1 MSKLLESEVVSNQ
14 ISQNNSQN
22 NDQSNGQ
29 SRHNLYSDRTAL
41 RDLPKVPNDPTV
53 ALPNAKLTPAAP
65 AQPAPEETAQPLDPP
80 LDPPLDSKAS
90 KPKAPRNSRR
100 IGLAFIG
107 FAIALVAG
115 GFGWRWWQYISTHET
130 TDDAQLQ
137 GHVYPI
143 SSRTAGT
150 IQSIAVTDNESV
162 AAGQLLVQLDPQDFQ
177 AKVEQAK
184 AVLAVAQQQAKAAQ
198 VGIAQG

>member
-14 ISQNNSQN
+14 ISQSNGQN
-22 NDQSNGQ
+22 TSQSNGQGIDQ

-41 RDLPKVPNDPTV
+41 KDLPKVPKDPTV
-53 ALPNAKLTPAAP
+53 ASPKTKLTPAAP
-65 AQPAPEETAQPLDPP
+65 AKPATEETAPP
-80 LDPPLDSKAS
+80 LDPPFDVPLDAPLDAKDS
-90 KPKAPRNSRR
+90 KPKARRNSRR

-115 GFGWRWWQYISTHET
+115 GFGWRWWQYTSTHET

-162 AAGQLLVQLDPQDFQ
+162 AAGQLLVQELQKLSRDD
-177 AKVEQAK
+177 
-184 AVLAVAQQQAKAAQ
+184 
-198 VGIAQG
+198 